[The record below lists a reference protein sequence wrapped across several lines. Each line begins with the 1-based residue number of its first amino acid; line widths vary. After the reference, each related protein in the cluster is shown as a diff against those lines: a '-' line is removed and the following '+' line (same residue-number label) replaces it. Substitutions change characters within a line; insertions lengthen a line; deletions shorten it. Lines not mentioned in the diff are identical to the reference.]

1 MSVVYM
7 TASDRDEALKL
18 ARVVVEEQLVACA
31 NIHSEVTSV
40 YRWEGKVE
48 ESPEAVV
55 SMKTRSVLVP
65 QVIERLSALHSYDCP
80 CVVSWPLSA
89 GHGPYLNWLRDQ
101 TASQAN
107 PGMNEDV
114 KQEGDDWAPVRE
126 LTKPQRRI
134 LGVLLE
140 KAYTTAEY
148 YPLTLKA
155 TTTGANQKSNR
166 SPVTNYTE
174 DAVFEVLEE
183 LRELGLVSVVH
194 TEGGRA
200 ERYRHNMRKRYSFTE
215 PQLAI
220 LTELLLRGRQQVG
233 ELRSRASRMVPIE
246 SLDELRKQLRELIE
260 LGYVQSSGAVER
272 RGVEVDHNFYA
283 EQEGRRL
290 ESLPAA
296 REDEPAIQQ
305 PEDRPNTAVVS
316 QPAAPQAASDEV
328 QAELREL
335 RQESAALRA
344 EVEALRASLES
355 VRDEFSELKRELG
368 V

>member
-1 MSVVYM
+1 MNG
-7 TASDRDEALKL
+7 D
-18 ARVVVEEQLVACA
+18 
-31 NIHSEVTSV
+31 VTS
-40 YRWEGKVE
+40 E
-48 ESPEAVV
+48 
-55 SMKTRSVLVP
+55 T
-65 QVIERLSALHSYDCP
+65 
-80 CVVSWPLSA
+80 
-89 GHGPYLNWLRDQ
+89 
-101 TASQAN
+101 
-107 PGMNEDV
+107 
-114 KQEGDDWAPVRE
+114 DDWTPVRE
-126 LTKPQRRI
+126 LTKSQRRV

-140 KAYTTAEY
+140 KAFTTAEY

-174 DAVFEVLEE
+174 DAVFDVLEE
-183 LRELGLVSVVH
+183 LRTLGLVSVVH

-200 ERYRHNMRKRYSFTE
+200 ERYRHNMRKRYSFSE

-246 SLDELRKQLRELIE
+246 SLDELRRELKELIE
-260 LGYVQSSGAVER
+260 QGYVQASGAVER

-290 ESLPAA
+290 ESLPSA
-296 REDEPAIQQ
+296 REDETATEQSD
-305 PEDRPNTAVVS
+305 ERPVATVVS
-316 QPAAPQAASDEV
+316 QPAAPQPASVEFE
-328 QAELREL
+328 AELREL

-344 EVEALRASLES
+344 EVESLRSALDL
-355 VRDEFSELKRELG
+355 VRDEFADLKRELG